1 MRLVEEILLGWVV
14 GFILPKS
21 IIIPIFRG
29 MYRSMRETER
39 LDAAERDAAL
49 RFGGEGDGGAPV
61 RRFRPGRRPRRPRPG
76 GPMLQ
81 VRARKPRNPA

>member
-1 MRLVEEILLGWVV
+1 MRLAEEILLGWVL

-39 LDAAERDAAL
+39 LDAAERDAAM
-49 RFGGEGDGGAPV
+49 RFGNDSDGGPPV
-61 RRFRPGRRPRRPRPG
+61 RRFKPRRRPTRPRPG
-76 GPMLQ
+76 GPMLR